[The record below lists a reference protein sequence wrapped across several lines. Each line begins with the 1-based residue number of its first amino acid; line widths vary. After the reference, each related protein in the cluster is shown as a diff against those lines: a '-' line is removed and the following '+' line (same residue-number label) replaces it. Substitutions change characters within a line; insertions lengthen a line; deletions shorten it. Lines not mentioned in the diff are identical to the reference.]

1 MVCSAAALEVFAMRF
16 VMFVGMTIGSTV
28 GWWLGS
34 YEGIFTALLASG
46 VGGVAGIWLAHRL
59 TRDYL

>member
-1 MVCSAAALEVFAMRF
+1 MRF
-16 VMFVGMTIGSTV
+16 VMFVGMAVGSTV

-34 YEGIFTALLASG
+34 YEGIFAALLASG
-46 VGGVAGIWLAHRL
+46 VGGVAGIWLAYRL